1 MVLLVIDNFPI
12 VTLYICTNIITFA
25 YTVIVNNN
33 NYKQALHELGI
44 KTAWSKNGKSKQLF
58 GCNYITLNYLNT
70 IRNDVSKMITIDD
83 HYTLTEFLFKSYI
96 LRSKILS
103 GICPYQH
110 NRTYGVVLNLLMDK
124 SNSNVVRYRLMQI
137 LFITNQ
143 IIAILE
149 DILENSDN

>member
-1 MVLLVIDNFPI
+1 M
-12 VTLYICTNIITFA
+12 
-25 YTVIVNNN
+25 NNN

-44 KTAWSKNGKSKQLF
+44 KTAWSKNGKNKQLF
-58 GCNYITLNYLNT
+58 GCNYITLNYLHT
-70 IRNDVSKMITIDD
+70 IRNDVYNIIAIDD

-124 SNSNVVRYRLMQI
+124 SNSIVVRDRLMQI
-137 LFITNQ
+137 LYLTNLL
-143 IIAILE
+143 IPMLDVMLE
-149 DILENSDN
+149 KSDN